1 MKFPIYLDYHSTTP
15 VDPRV
20 LEAMLPYFNEKF
32 GNASSKSHSFGNEA
46 AAAVEISRDT
56 IADYLGASKDEI
68 VFTSGATE
76 SINLALK
83 GVAESSV
90 KGKNRIIST
99 NIEHGAAF
107 DTLNYLSKFGFEIT
121 FLQVNKEGL
130 LSLDE
135 LGSAID
141 DKTLLVS
148 IILANNEIGVIQD
161 IENISKICVE
171 KNVLLHMDASQG
183 IGKVPI
189 NLAHTPVD
197 LISFTAHKIYG
208 PKGIGGLY
216 IRNKTPKLKLS
227 PQMLGGG
234 HEKGYRSGTLNVP
247 GIVGLGT
254 AISLLQKYATEENKR
269 ILFLRDMLL
278 DGLTKQLDSVSVNGS
293 LIHRLP
299 NNLNIRFEGVS
310 ADTLISNMKEI
321 AVSTGSACSSHSGKL
336 SRTLKSIGLSDEQVK
351 SSIRF
356 GVGRYTTEDEINFS
370 INLIVN
376 HVNKLK
382 LNFKV

>member
-15 VDPRV
+15 VDPIV

-46 AAAVEISRDT
+46 AAAVDFSRETIS
-56 IADYLGASKDEI
+56 DYLGASKEEI
-68 VFTSGATE
+68 MFTSGATE

-83 GVAESSV
+83 GVAESSA

-107 DTLNYLSKFGFEIT
+107 DTLNYLCKYGFEIT
-121 FLQVNKEGL
+121 FLEVNSEGL

-135 LGSAID
+135 LSSAID
-141 DKTLLVS
+141 EKTLLVS
-148 IILANNEIGVIQD
+148 IILANNEIGIVQD
-161 IENISKICVE
+161 LENISKICAD
-171 KNVLLHMDASQG
+171 KNVPLHMDASQA

-189 NLAHTPVD
+189 NLTHIPID
-197 LISFTAHKIYG
+197 LLSFTAHKIYG
-208 PKGIGGLY
+208 PKGVGALY
-216 IRNKTPKLKLS
+216 IRNKIPSLKLS

-234 HEKGYRSGTLNVP
+234 HEKGFRSGTLNVP
-247 GIVGLGT
+247 GIVGFGK
-254 AISLLQKYATEENKR
+254 AVSLLQKYDKEENKR
-269 ILFLRDMLL
+269 ISILRDKLL
-278 DGLTKQLDSVSVNGS
+278 DGLTKQLDFAFVNGS

-299 NNLNIRFEGVS
+299 HNLNIRFEGIPS
-310 ADTLISNMKEI
+310 DTLISNLKEI
-321 AVSTGSACSSHSGKL
+321 AVSTGSACSSQSGKM
-336 SRTLKSIGLSDEQVK
+336 SRTLKAIGLSDEQVK

-356 GVGRYTTEDEINFS
+356 GVGRYTTEEEINFS

-376 HVNKLK
+376 QVNKLK
-382 LNFKV
+382 NRNIK

>member
-15 VDPRV
+15 VDPIV

-46 AAAVEISRDT
+46 AAAVDISRET
-56 IADYLGASKDEI
+56 IANYLGVSKDEI
-68 VFTSGATE
+68 IFTSGATE

-83 GVAESSV
+83 GVAESSD

-121 FLQVNKEGL
+121 LLEVNSEGL
-130 LSLDE
+130 ISLDE

-141 DKTLLVS
+141 EKTLLVS

-161 IENISKICVE
+161 LENISKICAD
-171 KNVLLHMDASQG
+171 KNIPLHLDASQA

-189 NLAHTPVD
+189 NLTHTPVD
-197 LISFTAHKIYG
+197 LLSFTAHKIYG
-208 PKGIGGLY
+208 PKGIGSLY
-216 IRNKTPKLKLS
+216 IRNKTPRLKLS

-234 HEKGYRSGTLNVP
+234 QEKGFRSGTLNVP
-247 GIVGLGT
+247 GIVGLGR
-254 AISLLQKYATEENKR
+254 AISLLQKYDKEENKR
-269 ILFLRDMLL
+269 IAILRDKLL
-278 DGLTKQLDSVSVNGS
+278 DGLTQLLDCAFVNGS
-293 LIHRLP
+293 IIHRLP
-299 NNLNIRFEGVS
+299 NNLNIRFEGIPS
-310 ADTLISNMKEI
+310 DTLISNLKEI
-321 AVSTGSACSSHSGKL
+321 AVSTGSACSSQSGKV
-336 SRTLKSIGLSDEQVK
+336 SRTLKAIGLSDEQVK

-356 GVGRYTTEDEINFS
+356 GIGRYTTEEEINFS

-376 HVNKLK
+376 QVNKLK
-382 LNFKV
+382 NES

>member
-15 VDPRV
+15 VDPIV

-46 AAAVEISRDT
+46 AAAVNISRKT

-68 VFTSGATE
+68 IFTSGATE

-83 GVAESSV
+83 GVAESSE

-121 FLQVNKEGL
+121 LLEVNSEGL
-130 LSLDE
+130 ISLDE

-141 DKTLLVS
+141 EKTLLVS

-161 IENISKICVE
+161 LENISKICAD
-171 KNVLLHMDASQG
+171 KNIPLHLDASQA

-189 NLAHTPVD
+189 NLTHTPVD
-197 LISFTAHKIYG
+197 LLSFTAHKIYG
-208 PKGIGGLY
+208 PKGIGALY
-216 IRNKTPKLKLS
+216 IRNKTPMLKLS

-234 HEKGYRSGTLNVP
+234 QEKGFRSGTLNVP
-247 GIVGLGT
+247 GIVGLGR
-254 AISLLQKYATEENKR
+254 AISLLQKYDKEENKR
-269 ILFLRDMLL
+269 IAIMRDKLL
-278 DGLTKQLDSVSVNGS
+278 DGLTQQLDCAFVNGS

-299 NNLNIRFEGVS
+299 NNLNIRFEGIPS
-310 ADTLISNMKEI
+310 DTLISNLKEI
-321 AVSTGSACSSHSGKL
+321 AVSTGSACSSQSGKV
-336 SRTLKSIGLSDEQVK
+336 SRTLKAIGLSDEQVK

-356 GVGRYTTEDEINFS
+356 GVGRYTTEEEINFS

-376 HVNKLK
+376 QVNKLK
-382 LNFKV
+382 NES